1 MPFVL
6 PQRNPFPALSL
17 FSNNISSLSLEC
29 LFLTVNIFLYSVF
42 LLLSYFF
49 CFSFIE
55 MLHFSLL
62 LFLNLLFFFSS
73 FTFFVKFLSSSLLYS
88 SLLFVSWAFL
98 PVRPNDPPGLN
109 PLPPLCLLMAV
120 LALVAEGFWKACKD
134 LMLNSAQGSVI
145 SAAPRDVS
153 SPSARH
159 TWPAARTP
167 RHTEKMKLS
176 ECVACDPLL
185 GHGTLVSFVWSSVKQ
200 TFLFFH
206 FPLF

>member
-1 MPFVL
+1 
-6 PQRNPFPALSL
+6 
-17 FSNNISSLSLEC
+17 
-29 LFLTVNIFLYSVF
+29 
-42 LLLSYFF
+42 
-49 CFSFIE
+49 

-109 PLPPLCLLMAV
+109 PLPPLCLLMAA

-176 ECVACDPLL
+176 ECVVCDPLL

-206 FPLF
+206 FPLFWVVKICNLEGVWVSYNMQERVYIKWDILTLYLWCESFPNMLPIGVKFS

>member
-6 PQRNPFPALSL
+6 PPQNPFPAPSL

-62 LFLNLLFFFSS
+62 LFLYLLFFFSS
-73 FTFFVKFLSSSLLYS
+73 FIFFVKSLSSPLYS
-88 SLLFVSWAFL
+88 SISFVSWGFL
-98 PVRPNDPPGLN
+98 PVRLNDPPGLN
-109 PLPPLCLLMAV
+109 LFPPLCLFMAA

-145 SAAPRDVS
+145 GAAPRDDS

-167 RHTEKMKLS
+167 HHPEKMKLS
-176 ECVACDPLL
+176 ECVVCDPLL
-185 GHGTLVSFVWSSVKQ
+185 GHGMLVSLVWSSVKQ

-206 FPLF
+206 LPLF